1 MKKAAKLEYQEY
13 LRKQVQYIINYEL
26 NVFKATL
33 LSSHIHEMKVS
44 FTTGRNVVK
53 IDDGFVFLV

>member
-13 LRKQVQYIINYEL
+13 LRKQVQCIMYEL

-33 LSSHIHEMKVS
+33 LSSHIHEMKAS

-53 IDDGFVFLV
+53 IDDGFGFLV